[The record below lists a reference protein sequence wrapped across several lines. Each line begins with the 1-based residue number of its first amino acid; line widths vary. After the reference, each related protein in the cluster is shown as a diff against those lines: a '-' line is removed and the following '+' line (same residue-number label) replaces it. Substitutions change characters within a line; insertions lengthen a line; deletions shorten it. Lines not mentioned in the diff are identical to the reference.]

1 MLTMTFL
8 KINEFVCSN
17 SEEWAENS
25 SQLLLTTH
33 QRHEY
38 HLSGGCQTQAE
49 IAAVLFI
56 NL

>member
-1 MLTMTFL
+1 MLTMTFQ

-25 SQLLLTTH
+25 TQLLLTTH

>member
-1 MLTMTFL
+1 MLTMTFQ

-17 SEEWAENS
+17 SKEGAKNS

-33 QRHEY
+33 PKHEY
-38 HLSGGCQTQAE
+38 QLSGGCQTQVE
-49 IAAVLFI
+49 IAAVFVI